1 MLLSFFIVWLCIN
14 LVCSIPDAALKFPRE
29 NAGKVSQRLCYTT
42 NNWKSERKKSLSAGK
57 NTVDR
62 LFSHIFHCNPP
73 QNPLQ
78 FVEEEQH
85 GEHRAAYGKYLLQN
99 LSEYL
104 TPRFGK
110 GFSVTNLKQMWHFY
124 LTYANNQIG
133 QIASD
138 QFKTLPGTRYRLCVH
153 GPPSP
158 LHV

>member
-1 MLLSFFIVWLCIN
+1 M
-14 LVCSIPDAALKFPRE
+14 
-29 NAGKVSQRLCYTT
+29 
-42 NNWKSERKKSLSAGK
+42 
-57 NTVDR
+57 DR

-110 GFSVTNLKQMWHFY
+110 GFSVTNLKQMRHFY

-138 QFKTLPGTRYRLCVH
+138 QFKTLPGTRHRLCVH

>member
-1 MLLSFFIVWLCIN
+1 M
-14 LVCSIPDAALKFPRE
+14 
-29 NAGKVSQRLCYTT
+29 
-42 NNWKSERKKSLSAGK
+42 
-57 NTVDR
+57 DR

-110 GFSVTNLKQMWHFY
+110 GVSVTNLKQMWHFY

-133 QIASD
+133 
-138 QFKTLPGTRYRLCVH
+138 
-153 GPPSP
+153 
-158 LHV
+158 